1 MNKFRC
7 VLACIACFSTVVYAN
22 ESPEALQDSFMAAL
36 KANDSQG
43 IAECYAAD
51 AVNFPVDS
59 MIGRG
64 PESAA
69 ASWSGFFAAFT
80 VVEARLSETHLEV
93 HGNTAIAWGLFT
105 ILAKPAAGGDTVEMK
120 GRYMDFAR
128 NIDGSWLY
136 VADHASMPL
145 PPPPEE

>member
-7 VLACIACFSTVVYAN
+7 VLACIACISTVAYAN
-22 ESPEALQDSFMAAL
+22 DSPEALQEAFMAAL
-36 KANDSQG
+36 KANNPQG
-43 IAECYAAD
+43 IAECYAPD

-59 MIGRG
+59 MIGHG

-105 ILAKPAAGGDTVEMK
+105 IMAEPAAGGDTVEMQ
-120 GRYMDFAR
+120 GRYMDIAR
-128 NIDGSWLY
+128 KIDGSWLY